1 MSESHEHEEHPE
13 EKLRVLG
20 EQSQDAPWAN
30 RRLDL
35 AAVRAQLQ
43 SKTGRQYWRTLEELA
58 ADPSFEELL
67 HREFPRQAPSEWD
80 DSVDRRNFL
89 KLMAASL
96 AFAGLS
102 GCARPPEEHIVPY
115 VKQPDGLVLGKPQF
129 YATAMPFGADAI
141 GLLVES
147 HEGRPTK
154 IEGNPDHPSSLG
166 ATNVFAQASILNLYD
181 PDRSQTVTKAG
192 EIQTWSQFLDA
203 AQGMAA
209 TLKATG
215 GQGFRILTGLIT
227 SPTLETQIGAV
238 LSLYPQAK
246 WHQWEPAV
254 GDGTREG
261 AKLAFGSYVN
271 TVYRPEK
278 ADVILSLDSDFL
290 GSGPGHIRYAR
301 EYSQRRKL
309 DQFKEADR
317 SRSEMNRLY
326 VVEPTPS
333 VTGATADHRLP
344 LRASEVENFA
354 RALAEKLGLGG
365 SAKVPAGAEKWL
377 DAVAKDLQQ
386 HKGASL
392 VVAGEQQPAEVHAL
406 AHAINAAL
414 GNVGNTL
421 YYTEP
426 VEAGPV
432 NHQQSLREL
441 CADIDAG
448 KVNTLLIAGVN
459 PVYTAPHDFNFVD
472 KLRFDEQKKSKKI
485 QTVIHLSSH
494 FDETAQYADW
504 HVAESHYLETWSDV
518 RAFDGTVSVVQ
529 PLIAPLYR
537 THSARE
543 VLAAF
548 TDKPGV
554 TDYDAV
560 RTTVQV
566 LLRSPYITPLPPVG
580 DPEKSWQKIWR
591 KILNDG
597 VIAGSAFPPAKVSLK
612 FNPASLPAPKAASAD
627 DLEFLFRPDPCI
639 YDGRFANNGWLQE
652 LPKPVTKLTWDN
664 AALVSPRTAE
674 KLGLTHSVAWRGGE
688 HGKIYSNVVDIGLSG
703 SNVTAAAWILPGQ
716 ADGVVIL
723 PLGYGRSKAGYIG
736 ANKGFNAYAVRTSD
750 TLWAASAPASIIKK
764 TGDDYP
770 LACTQYHFNMEGRQI
785 LATGTLEE
793 YRKNPNFANE
803 HAEAPPK
810 ELSLYTGE
818 AQFPYNRDKWAM
830 AIDLNSCNG
839 CNACVIA
846 CQAENNIA
854 VVGKDQ
860 VMRGR
865 EMHWIRID
873 RYYTNTLSATSGK
886 STGDPSEYQPAL
898 DNPETFFQPVPCQQ
912 CENAPCEQVCPV
924 EATAHSAEGLN
935 DMTYHR
941 CIGTRYCSNNCPYK
955 VRRFNFL
962 RFQDWETPQFKLMR
976 NPEVTV
982 RSRGVMEKCTYCVQ
996 RINNAR
1002 IEAEKKNEPISD
1014 GAIITACEQ
1023 ACPTQAIVFG
1033 NANDPNSRVAK
1044 LRLQQRNYS
1053 ILAELN
1059 SRPRTTYLAAVRNPN
1074 PELENA

>member
-1 MSESHEHEEHPE
+1 MDGMREPDEHHEDRQNHA
-13 EKLRVLG
+13 
-20 EQSQDAPWAN
+20 EQVEDSSPS
-30 RRLDL
+30 RRPLDL
-35 AAVRAQLQ
+35 AAVRAKLQ
-43 SKTGRQYWRTLEELA
+43 SKSGKQYWRSLEELA
-58 ADPSFEELL
+58 EDPNFEELL

-80 DSVDRRNFL
+80 DGVDRRDFL

-102 GCARPPEEHIVPY
+102 GCGRAPEQHIVPY

-166 ATNVFAQASILNLYD
+166 ATNAFAQASVLNLYD
-181 PDRSQTVTKAG
+181 PDRAQTVTNLG
-192 EIQTWSQFLDA
+192 EIKTWSQFLDA
-203 AQGMAA
+203 TQALAAEFRGTQGAG
-209 TLKATG
+209 L
-215 GQGFRILTGLIT
+215 RILTGLVT
-227 SPTLETQIGAV
+227 SPMLAAKIQ
-238 LSLYPQAK
+238 SLLTAFPLAK

-254 GDGTREG
+254 GDGPREG

-271 TVYRPEK
+271 TVYRVEK
-278 ADVILSLDSDFL
+278 ADVILSLDADFL

-301 EYSQRRKL
+301 AFSGRRKL
-309 DQFKEADR
+309 TDPNPLADETFR
-317 SRSEMNRLY
+317 GDAMNRLY

-333 VTGATADHRLP
+333 VTGAAADHHLP
-344 LRASEVENFA
+344 LRASEVELFA
-354 RALAEKLGLGG
+354 RALAAKVGLGG
-365 SAKVPAGAEKWL
+365 SAKVPPAAEKWL
-377 DAVAKDLQQ
+377 DAVAKDLLQ

-392 VVAGEQQPAEVHAL
+392 VVAGEHQPAEVHAL
-406 AHAINAAL
+406 SHAINAAL
-414 GNVGNTL
+414 DNVGQTL

-426 VEAGPV
+426 VEANPV
-432 NHQQSLREL
+432 NHLESLRQL
-441 CADIDAG
+441 CADIDAN
-448 KVNTLLIAGVN
+448 KVETLLILGVN
-459 PVYTAPHDFNFVD
+459 PVYTAPHDFDFVS
-472 KLRFDEQKKSKKI
+472 KLKFDETQKRKKI
-485 QTVIHLSSH
+485 QSVIHVSSH
-494 FDETAQYADW
+494 FDETSEYCDW
-504 HVAESHYLETWSDV
+504 HVAESHYLETWSDA
-518 RAFDGTVSVVQ
+518 RAFDGTMSVVQ

-548 TDKPGV
+548 SDKPGV
-554 TDYDAV
+554 TDYDTLRDRLKSANPSADFGKFWR
-560 RTTVQV
+560 RT
-566 LLRSPYITPLPPVG
+566 
-580 DPEKSWQKIWR
+580 
-591 KILNDG
+591 LNDG
-597 VIAGSAFPPAKVSLK
+597 VVAGSALAPINVSLK
-612 FNPASLPAPKAASAD
+612 FNPAGLPAPKAVSVD
-627 DLEFLFRPDPCI
+627 ELEFIFRPDPCV

-664 AALVSPRTAE
+664 AALVSPKTAE
-674 KLGLTHSVAWRGGE
+674 SLGLTHNIASRGGE
-688 HGKIYSNVVDIGLSG
+688 HGKIYSNVIDIGLSN
-703 SNVTAAAWILPGQ
+703 SKVTAAAWILPGQ
-716 ADGVVIL
+716 ADGVVVL
-723 PLGYGRSKAGYIG
+723 PLGYGRKKAGYTG
-736 ANKGFNAYAVRTSD
+736 TNKGFNAYVVRASNA
-750 TLWAASAPASIIKK
+750 LWAATASSSAIKK

-785 LATGTLEE
+785 LQTGTLEE

-803 HAEAPPK
+803 HAELPPK
-810 ELSLYTGE
+810 ELSLYKGE
-818 AQFPYNRDKWAM
+818 AEFPYTRDKWAM

-873 RYYTNTLSATSGK
+873 RYYKAKSPTN
-886 STGDPSEYQPAL
+886 DPSTYSESL
-898 DNPETFFQPVPCQQ
+898 ENPETFFQPVPCQQ

-924 EATAHSAEGLN
+924 GATAHSAEGLN
-935 DMTYHR
+935 DMTYNR

-962 RFQDWETPQFKLMR
+962 RFQDWETPQFKLLR

-1002 IEAEKKNEPISD
+1002 IESEKKNEPIRD
-1014 GAIITACEQ
+1014 GAIVTACEQ

-1033 NANDPNSRVAK
+1033 NANDKNSRVAK
-1044 LRLQQRNYS
+1044 LREQQRNYT
-1053 ILAELN
+1053 LLGELN
-1059 SRPRTTYLAAVRNPN
+1059 ARPRTTYLAAVRNPN
-1074 PELENA
+1074 PELEKA